1 MIPAQAPAWQ
11 APAQRRAPFGT
22 VVGVELRKMT
32 ATVADKILVISA
44 PILLVTLSLLF
55 LQGGMRDYTLDKQL
69 LPVFLTIRL
78 GAVLMNVVLVKLI
91 AAEWHYRSAQPTL
104 LAQPS
109 RLRYVLAQATISIGV
124 WLVTSSLNLLMTFT
138 YYRSQLDGYDTQFLL
153 DARPGAMVATILLGG
168 FCMTLFAITIG
179 WLIPN
184 TAGSIT
190 AYVLLSLLFV
200 FLQSGIDYAGWVDP
214 AEPAR
219 QLAGIAKHGPV
230 ALTTSL
236 VVWIGLAGVA
246 IWRAGTREAA

>member
-11 APAQRRAPFGT
+11 APAQRRASFGT

-32 ATVADKILVISA
+32 ATVADKILVIAA
-44 PILLVTLSLLF
+44 PILLVALSLLF
-55 LQGGMRDYTLDKQL
+55 LQGGLRDYTLDKQL

-109 RLRYVLAQATISIGV
+109 RLRYVLAQATIAIGV
-124 WLVTSSLNLLMTFT
+124 WLVTSGLNLLMTFT
-138 YYRSQLDGYDTQFLL
+138 YYRSQLDSYDTQFLL

-168 FCMTLFAITIG
+168 FCMTLLAVTIG

-230 ALTTSL
+230 ALATSL